1 MRFWR
6 RLRSSPHTRWTTL
19 FAGAV
24 LLAGATGTASQAWKS
39 SAVAS
44 FDEVWK
50 TINET
55 FYDPSFGGLNWA
67 GVRDELRP
75 RMESATTPDG
85 ARMVISEMLGRLKRS
100 HFGLLS
106 SSAAEALPGPAFVPV
121 EIRISANTAVIT
133 RVNDPAASAAGLAAG
148 QTLVS
153 IDGQAIADLSKGTE
167 ALDRR
172 AAALE
177 IWRRVNRLLYGWD
190 GSTSTVRIRDISGAE
205 RTVVA
210 RRTMG
215 DGEVTTI
222 GNLPPLRVQFD
233 AREMAT
239 PGGRHVGVIGFSV
252 WLTTL
257 SERIAAAVDRFRQ
270 HDGIVIDLRGNP
282 GGLAGMMDGIAGHF
296 VGEPVKLGTMRTRLV
311 PLTFTVNPRI
321 VTTDGRRVD
330 VYRGPLAIL
339 VDELTGSTSETF
351 VGSLQGLGRARV
363 FGRQTMGQAL
373 PALTK
378 QLPTGDVLIYAIG
391 DYTTSA
397 GRSLEGEGVI
407 PDVSI
412 SLSPGALAAGKDE
425 AMDAALRWVDAAG
438 RNTIESRRN

>member
-1 MRFWR
+1 M
-6 RLRSSPHTRWTTL
+6 
-19 FAGAV
+19 
-24 LLAGATGTASQAWKS
+24 LLAGATGTAAQAWKS

-67 GVRDELRP
+67 AVRDELRP
-75 RMESATTPDG
+75 RIEAATTPDD
-85 ARMVISEMLGRLKRS
+85 ARLVISDMLSRLKRS

-106 SSAAEALPGPAFVPV
+106 STAAEALPGPAFVPV
-121 EIRISANTAVIT
+121 EIRISANIAVIT

-215 DGEVTTI
+215 DGEVTTV

-233 AREMAT
+233 AHEVAT

-407 PDVSI
+407 PDISI

-438 RNTIESRRN
+438 RKTIESRRN

>member
-1 MRFWR
+1 
-6 RLRSSPHTRWTTL
+6 
-19 FAGAV
+19 V

-75 RMESATTPDG
+75 RMESATTPDE

-153 IDGQAIADLSKGTE
+153 IDGQAIADLSKGTD

-177 IWRRVNRLLYGWD
+177 VWRRVNRLLYGWD

-215 DGEVTTI
+215 DGEVTTV

-233 AREMAT
+233 AREVAT

-296 VGEPVKLGTMRTRLV
+296 VGEPGEVGHDADSSRATDVHGQSPDRHHGWPEGRT
-311 PLTFTVNPRI
+311 
-321 VTTDGRRVD
+321 
-330 VYRGPLAIL
+330 
-339 VDELTGSTSETF
+339 STADRWPF
-351 VGSLQGLGRARV
+351 
-363 FGRQTMGQAL
+363 
-373 PALTK
+373 
-378 QLPTGDVLIYAIG
+378 
-391 DYTTSA
+391 
-397 GRSLEGEGVI
+397 
-407 PDVSI
+407 
-412 SLSPGALAAGKDE
+412 LS
-425 AMDAALRWVDAAG
+425 M
-438 RNTIESRRN
+438 S